1 MWRRRFVANVMAER
15 RTQLRHLVPKLA
27 QLLGDV
33 DEVPFLRCDLRI
45 QTGDD
50 VILKREAHFQISQSF
65 VDFGQGRVHG
75 A

>member
-33 DEVPFLRCDLRI
+33 DEVPFLRRDLRI

-50 VILKREAHFQISQSF
+50 VKNLD
-65 VDFGQGRVHG
+65 V
-75 A
+75 